1 MTPTPEF
8 TPPPQDELLSVQHLR
23 LETEATGQAVVED
36 LSFQLRRGEFLA
48 VVGESGSGK
57 TMAARA
63 ILGLLPT
70 GIRRAGG
77 RMLLDGEDLGEAPSE
92 RLRTLRGA
100 SIGMVFQEPM
110 VSLNPAHRV
119 GEQMAEGLRLHTQ
132 LSAAEIRARC
142 IEMLRRVQI
151 RDPEHCLRAYPHE
164 FSGGMR
170 QRIMLASVMLL
181 RPRLL
186 IADEP
191 TTALDTLTQREVLDL
206 MVELAR
212 EEGTAVLLI
221 THNLG
226 LVARYAQRA
235 IVLQRGRLVET
246 GEVRQ
251 ILYAPAD
258 PYTRQLVDAL
268 PRRGPAEPGR
278 GAGQPLIQVR
288 GLSVVY
294 PGTRTGLFKRQPP
307 HQALAPTDLDIHA
320 GETVAVVGGS
330 GSGKTTLGRAILRL
344 VPAAGGQILFRG
356 EEVLGARG
364 AALHRFR
371 LACQLVFQDPYSS
384 LDPRMRV
391 GDIVAEPLRHL
402 PELQGDALRRRLGE
416 TLDEVGLAQLAR
428 RFPHELS
435 GGQRQRVAI
444 ARALVRRPAFV
455 VADEPVSALDMTIQA
470 QVLSLF
476 QDLQKH
482 HGFACMFVSHD
493 LAAVEQIADRV
504 VVMAAGRIVE
514 QGTRDRIFDHP
525 QHEYT
530 RALLQAAPVLDACAP
545 QATPVPAAA
554 SVIPIERPRDR
565 ALVQGASRGG

>member
-1 MTPTPEF
+1 MSAVFNMSEAFLT
-8 TPPPQDELLSVQHLR
+8 VRNLR
-23 LETEATGQAVVED
+23 LEAARSGAAIVED
-36 LSFQLRRGEFLA
+36 LSFHIRRGEFLA
-48 VVGESGSGK
+48 LVGESGSGK

-63 ILGLLPT
+63 VLGLLPA
-70 GIRRAGG
+70 GIVQLGG
-77 RMLLDGEDLGEAPSE
+77 HIVLDGEDLGSAEPE
-92 RLRTLRGA
+92 RLRQLRGA

-110 VSLNPAHRV
+110 VSLNPAHRI
-119 GEQMAEGLRLHTQ
+119 GDQMAEGLQLHTD
-132 LSAAEIRARC
+132 LSAAEVRERC
-142 IEMLRRVQI
+142 LAMLRRVQI
-151 RDPEHCLRAYPHE
+151 RDPERCLQAYPHE

-181 RPRLL
+181 KPKLL

-235 IVLQRGRLVET
+235 VVLQKGKLVEA
-246 GEVRQ
+246 GPVRQ
-251 ILYAPAD
+251 ILYSPKDA
-258 PYTRQLVDAL
+258 YTKQLVDAL
-268 PRRGPAEPGR
+268 PRRGAARMQERVP
-278 GAGQPLIQVR
+278 QPLIQVR
-288 GLSVVY
+288 DLSVTY
-294 PGTRTGLFKRQPP
+294 PGERKGLFGRGPERL
-307 HQALAPTDLDIHA
+307 ALDGVDLDIHP

-330 GSGKTTLGRAILRL
+330 GSGKTTLGRAVLRL
-344 VPAAGGQILFRG
+344 TPASGGQVLFRG
-356 EEVLGARG
+356 EDML
-364 AALHRFR
+364 AAGRVSLHRFR

-391 GDIVAEPLRHL
+391 DEIVAEPLRHV
-402 PELQGDALRRRLGE
+402 PELRGDALRQRVVE
-416 TLDEVGLAQLAR
+416 TLDEVGLVPFGR

-470 QVLSLF
+470 QVLRLF
-476 QDLQKH
+476 EELQRY
-482 HGFACMFVSHD
+482 HGFACLFISHD

-504 VVMAAGRIVE
+504 VVMQHGRIVE
-514 QGTRDRIFDHP
+514 QGSRDEVYDAPRHD
-525 QHEYT
+525 YT
-530 RALLQAAPVLDACAP
+530 RALL
-545 QATPVPAAA
+545 AA
-554 SVIPIERPRDR
+554 SPLLEKE
-565 ALVQGASRGG
+565 GASLAQVG